1 MKGSLLTGFRAVA
14 FAIGVFILMALGG
27 IRVKSSTDVAFFIL
41 GLAVFWF
48 LVEKVFLNMR
58 TKKRPSKPTP

>member
-14 FAIGVFILMALGG
+14 FAIGAFILMALGG
-27 IRVKSSTDVAFFIL
+27 IRVKSSIDVAAFIL

-48 LVEKVFLNMR
+48 LVEKIFLNLR
-58 TKKRPSKPTP
+58 SKKRPPKTMP

>member
-14 FAIGVFILMALGG
+14 FAIGAFILMALGG
-27 IRVKSSTDVAFFIL
+27 IRVKSALDVAGFIL

-48 LVEKVFLNMR
+48 LVEKIFLNLR
-58 TKKRPSKPTP
+58 AKKRRPKTMP